1 MRKAQGVSLVELMV
15 SMTLGLILIGG
26 LMSLYL
32 GSRGSDK
39 TRTELTDIDTS
50 ARIALNALR
59 QIIQHAGY
67 RSIENITQFEKPFYS
82 EADGV
87 LANQSCRTGSDK
99 LITNLN
105 LINHVNHATD
115 PGYTKDKDS
124 GDMITVMYLAD
135 NPDKG
140 SIYYDCAGANYSN
153 SASKL
158 KACSTDK
165 KNILDVGD
173 TAEGMTVPINAVIY
187 SAFYLKAETGK
198 PKQLVCHG
206 SRMATTDPAFIIAD
220 NVENMQFLYGVD
232 SGLGTTYKNA
242 TDVESNSE
250 WQSVTSVQVAILVG
264 SNESDVLNN
273 AKARTYQLLDRQVSK
288 PATDHRMYKV
298 YETTITLHN
307 RIARG
312 FFK

>member
-1 MRKAQGVSLVELMV
+1 MRP
-15 SMTLGLILIGG
+15 GG
-26 LMSLYL
+26 L
-32 GSRGSDK
+32 
-39 TRTELTDIDTS
+39 
-50 ARIALNALR
+50 
-59 QIIQHAGY
+59 
-67 RSIENITQFEKPFYS
+67 
-82 EADGV
+82 
-87 LANQSCRTGSDK
+87 
-99 LITNLN
+99 
-105 LINHVNHATD
+105 
-115 PGYTKDKDS
+115 
-124 GDMITVMYLAD
+124 
-135 NPDKG
+135 
-140 SIYYDCAGANYSN
+140 
-153 SASKL
+153 
-158 KACSTDK
+158 
-165 KNILDVGD
+165 
-173 TAEGMTVPINAVIY
+173 
-187 SAFYLKAETGK
+187 
-198 PKQLVCHG
+198 
-206 SRMATTDPAFIIAD
+206 IIAD